1 VSGGHVLEHLLRT
14 GDVDEIEGQ
23 ADVKSDHSETSNG
36 VESDPSRQIFVPF
49 FSRPSMPLE
58 LT

>member
-1 VSGGHVLEHLLRT
+1 VLEHLLRT

-23 ADVKSDHSETSNG
+23 AGVKSGHSETGNG
-36 VESDPSRQIFVPF
+36 VESDPQRRFLVPF